1 VTSTLLLTSLD
12 KDSYYSPRRPIQ
24 APLSFYVSLDTT
36 NTTTQNGLYTP
47 LPGPQGHCS
56 WLRVGVYSRYQLEH
70 LLKVLRAMS
79 FSGAYGEAND
89 EDSLKVL
96 SRAIELGCTFWDTAQ
111 IYGKGHNE
119 ELLGR
124 FLKENPGAR
133 EKLFIGSKCGFSV
146 CLFATKVPRLWLICR
161 WTSR

>member
-1 VTSTLLLTSLD
+1 MV
-12 KDSYYSPRRPIQ
+12 
-24 APLSFYVSLDTT
+24 LS
-36 NTTTQNGLYTP
+36 
-47 LPGPQGHCS
+47 
-56 WLRVGVYSRYQLEH
+56 
-70 LLKVLRAMS
+70 AMS

-111 IYGKGHNE
+111 IYGRGHNE

-146 CLFATKVPRLWLICR
+146 CLSPTKVPRLWLIRR